1 MTRRPRPGRSRHER
15 EGILVVEA
23 NPDQRLE
30 RFQADVAELR
40 VRVPDPAGDLRK
52 LRIGGGVLVLGVAIG
67 VVAVLVSH
75 DTTDPLVQ
83 RDAIVLA
90 LVGVSTS
97 IAGAAMYLR
106 YGLTQFLRFWLAR
119 TIYERTAASAAE
131 VRSVAEPAASP
142 PNRNGAA
149 NPH

>member
-1 MTRRPRPGRSRHER
+1 M
-15 EGILVVEA
+15 VES
-23 NPDQRLE
+23 NPDERLE
-30 RFQADVAELR
+30 RFKADVAHLR

-52 LRIGGGVLVLGVAIG
+52 LRLGSGVLVLGIAIG
-67 VVAVLVSH
+67 VVALVVSH

-83 RDAIVLA
+83 RDAMVLA

-119 TIYERTAASAAE
+119 TIYERTMATVGDVAPAE
-131 VRSVAEPAASP
+131 RVP
-142 PNRNGAA
+142 PPGPSRNGSTS
-149 NPH
+149 PSDHGTTTVDL